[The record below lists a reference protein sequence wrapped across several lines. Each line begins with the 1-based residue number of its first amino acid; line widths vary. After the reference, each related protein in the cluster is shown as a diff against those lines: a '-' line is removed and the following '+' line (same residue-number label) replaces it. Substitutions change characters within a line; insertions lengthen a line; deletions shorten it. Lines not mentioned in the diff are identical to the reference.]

1 MGQGYSIAPCLTIG
15 APLGRRVLPG
25 YRNGMHTISSLRK
38 ALGLTT
44 TNQVRN
50 RIEAVRDVLEPHLR
64 RGPNNQI
71 LLSDDG
77 FAVLRQVQELYDS
90 GLTMTEASDVIRAT
104 TLYQRPIT
112 DTVLP
117 GFAHTQTTPSEGG
130 GTLVR
135 ILQDE
140 IRFLRNRLAGLE
152 GNLTRSATPLL
163 DTGEPPWWAPLR
175 EDLDVA

>member
-1 MGQGYSIAPCLTIG
+1 
-15 APLGRRVLPG
+15 
-25 YRNGMHTISSLRK
+25 MHTISSLRK

-50 RIEAVRDVLEPHLR
+50 RIEAVRDVLGPHLR

-77 FAVLRQVQELYDS
+77 LTLLRQLQELYDS
-90 GLTMTEASDVIRAT
+90 GLTMTEASGVMRSKALSMPYIADDVSPGLVRD
-104 TLYQRPIT
+104 R
-112 DTVLP
+112 TVP
-117 GFAHTQTTPSEGG
+117 GEGP
-130 GTLVR
+130 VR

-140 IRFLRNRLAGLE
+140 VRFLRGRLAELE
-152 GNLTRSATPLL
+152 GILASASPPSVPT
-163 DTGEPPWWAPLR
+163 DTPWWAPLR

>member
-1 MGQGYSIAPCLTIG
+1 MGQGYSIASCPTIG
-15 APLGRRVLPG
+15 ALGRRRLSG
-25 YRNGMHTISSLRK
+25 YRSPMHTVSSLRK

-77 FAVLRQVQELYDS
+77 LAMLRQMQELYDS
-90 GLTMTEASDVIRAT
+90 GLTMTEASDVVRAT
-104 TLYQRPIT
+104 ALYQQLPAT
-112 DTVLP
+112 TVSP
-117 GFAHTQTTPSEGG
+117 GFAQHQTMPGEGG
-130 GTLVR
+130 SAPMR

-140 IRFLRNRLAGLE
+140 VRFLRNRLAELE
-152 GNLTRSATPLL
+152 GSLVRSA
-163 DTGEPPWWAPLR
+163 PPASDPEETLWWRPLR
-175 EDLDVA
+175 EDLDGA

>member
-1 MGQGYSIAPCLTIG
+1 
-15 APLGRRVLPG
+15 
-25 YRNGMHTISSLRK
+25 MHTVSSLRK

-77 FAVLRQVQELYDS
+77 LAMLRQMQELYDS
-90 GLTMTEASDVIRAT
+90 GLTMTEASDVVRAKV
-104 TLYQRPIT
+104 LYQRPPAIA
-112 DTVLP
+112 VSP
-117 GFAHTQTTPSEGG
+117 GLAQHQTMPSESGG
-130 GTLVR
+130 APVR

-140 IRFLRNRLAGLE
+140 VRFLRNRLAELE
-152 GNLTRSATPLL
+152 GSLARSTPPALNPEE
-163 DTGEPPWWAPLR
+163 TPWWVPLR
-175 EDLDVA
+175 EDLDAA

>member
-1 MGQGYSIAPCLTIG
+1 
-15 APLGRRVLPG
+15 
-25 YRNGMHTISSLRK
+25 MHTISSLRK

-77 FAVLRQVQELYDS
+77 LAVLRQVQELYES
-90 GLTMTEASDVIRAT
+90 GLTMTEASDVLRAT
-104 TLYQRPIT
+104 TLYSQSPPSAGS
-112 DTVLP
+112 P
-117 GFAHTQTTPSEGG
+117 GFAQHQATPSEGG
-130 GTLVR
+130 GAPVR

-140 IRFLRNRLAGLE
+140 ICFLRSRLAELE
-152 GNLTRSATPLL
+152 GNLARSTSASSDSKET
-163 DTGEPPWWAPLR
+163 PWWAPLR

>member
-1 MGQGYSIAPCLTIG
+1 
-15 APLGRRVLPG
+15 
-25 YRNGMHTISSLRK
+25 MHTVSSLRK

-77 FAVLRQVQELYDS
+77 LAMLRQMQELYDS
-90 GLTMTEASDVIRAT
+90 GLTMTEASDVVRAT
-104 TLYQRPIT
+104 VLYQRPPAIA
-112 DTVLP
+112 VSP
-117 GFAHTQTTPSEGG
+117 GLAQHQTMPSESGG
-130 GTLVR
+130 APVR

-140 IRFLRNRLAGLE
+140 VRFLRNRLAELE
-152 GNLTRSATPLL
+152 GSLARSAAPPL
-163 DTGEPPWWAPLR
+163 DTGETPWWAPLR
-175 EDLDVA
+175 EDLDAA

>member
-1 MGQGYSIAPCLTIG
+1 
-15 APLGRRVLPG
+15 
-25 YRNGMHTISSLRK
+25 MHTISSLRK

-50 RIEAVRDVLEPHLR
+50 RIEAVRDVLGPHLR

-77 FAVLRQVQELYDS
+77 LTLLRQLQELYDS
-90 GLTMTEASDVIRAT
+90 GLTMTEASGVMRSTSLSMRYVADDVSPGLVRDRA
-104 TLYQRPIT
+104 
-112 DTVLP
+112 VP
-117 GFAHTQTTPSEGG
+117 GEDP
-130 GTLVR
+130 VR

-140 IRFLRNRLAGLE
+140 VRFLRGRLAELE
-152 GNLTRSATPLL
+152 GSLASASPPSIPT
-163 DTGEPPWWAPLR
+163 DTPWWAPLR

>member
-1 MGQGYSIAPCLTIG
+1 MGQGYSIASWATIG
-15 APLGRRVLPG
+15 ALGRRTLSG
-25 YRNGMHTISSLRK
+25 YRSPMHTVSSLRK

-77 FAVLRQVQELYDS
+77 LAMLRQMQELYDS
-90 GLTMTEASDVIRAT
+90 GLTMTEASDVVRAKV
-104 TLYQRPIT
+104 LYQQPPT
-112 DTVLP
+112 TAVSP
-117 GFAHTQTTPSEGG
+117 GLAQHRTMPSEGAG
-130 GTLVR
+130 APVR

-140 IRFLRNRLAGLE
+140 VRFLRNRLAELE
-152 GNLTRSATPLL
+152 GSLARSTPPASNPEETL
-163 DTGEPPWWAPLR
+163 WWTPLR
-175 EDLDVA
+175 EDLDAA

>member
-1 MGQGYSIAPCLTIG
+1 
-15 APLGRRVLPG
+15 
-25 YRNGMHTISSLRK
+25 MHTISSLRK

-71 LLSDDG
+71 LVSDDG
-77 FAVLRQVQELYDS
+77 LAVLRQVQELYDS

-104 TLYQRPIT
+104 ASYMPVSAA
-112 DTVLP
+112 TVSS
-117 GFAHTQTTPSEGG
+117 GFAQHPAMPSEGG
-130 GTLVR
+130 AAPVR

-140 IRFLRNRLAGLE
+140 IRFLRNRLAELE
-152 GNLTRSATPLL
+152 GNLARSALPPADPKET
-163 DTGEPPWWAPLR
+163 PWWAPLR

>member
-1 MGQGYSIAPCLTIG
+1 MGQGYSIAPSLTIG
-15 APLGRRVLPG
+15 ALGRRVPPG
-25 YRNGMHTISSLRK
+25 YRIPMHTISSLRK

-77 FAVLRQVQELYDS
+77 LAVLRQVQELYDS
-90 GLTMTEASDVIRAT
+90 GLTMTEASDVVRAT
-104 TLYQRPIT
+104 ALYQHSPAIA
-112 DTVLP
+112 VSP
-117 GFAHTQTTPSEGG
+117 GLAHNQTTPSEGG
-130 GTLVR
+130 GAPVR
-135 ILQDE
+135 VLQDE
-140 IRFLRNRLAGLE
+140 IRFLRGRLAELE
-152 GNLTRSATPLL
+152 GNLARSAAPPL
-163 DTGEPPWWAPLR
+163 DTGEAPWWAPLR

>member
-1 MGQGYSIAPCLTIG
+1 
-15 APLGRRVLPG
+15 
-25 YRNGMHTISSLRK
+25 MHTISSLRK

-77 FAVLRQVQELYDS
+77 LAVLRQVQELYDS
-90 GLTMTEASDVIRAT
+90 GLTMTEASDVMRST
-104 TLYQRPIT
+104 TLYQHTP
-112 DTVLP
+112 TVEVSP
-117 GFAHTQTTPSEGG
+117 GFARNQTTPSEGG
-130 GTLVR
+130 GAPVR

-140 IRFLRNRLAGLE
+140 IRFLRNRLAELE
-152 GNLTRSATPLL
+152 GNLGRSVAPLL

>member
-1 MGQGYSIAPCLTIG
+1 MGQGYSIASSLTIG
-15 APLGRRVLPG
+15 ALGWRGLPG
-25 YRNGMHTISSLRK
+25 YRSPMHTVSSLRK

-77 FAVLRQVQELYDS
+77 LAVLRQVQELYDS
-90 GLTMTEASDVIRAT
+90 GLTMTEASDVVRAT
-104 TLYQRPIT
+104 SVYQRSPAT
-112 DTVLP
+112 TVSP
-117 GFAHTQTTPSEGG
+117 GLAQHQTMPSEGG
-130 GTLVR
+130 APVR

-140 IRFLRNRLAGLE
+140 VRFLRNRLAELE
-152 GNLTRSATPLL
+152 GSLARSTPPALNPEE
-163 DTGEPPWWAPLR
+163 TPWWMPLR
-175 EDLDVA
+175 EDLDAA

>member
-1 MGQGYSIAPCLTIG
+1 
-15 APLGRRVLPG
+15 
-25 YRNGMHTISSLRK
+25 MHTVSSLRK

-77 FAVLRQVQELYDS
+77 LAVLRQVQELYDS
-90 GLTMTEASDVIRAT
+90 GLTMTEASDVVRAT
-104 TLYQRPIT
+104 VLYQQPVAT
-112 DTVLP
+112 TVSP
-117 GFAHTQTTPSEGG
+117 GFAQHQTMPGEGG
-130 GTLVR
+130 GAPMR

-140 IRFLRNRLAGLE
+140 VRFLRNRLAELE
-152 GNLTRSATPLL
+152 GSLVRSA
-163 DTGEPPWWAPLR
+163 PPALNPEETLWWMPLR
-175 EDLDVA
+175 EDLDGA

>member
-1 MGQGYSIAPCLTIG
+1 
-15 APLGRRVLPG
+15 
-25 YRNGMHTISSLRK
+25 MHTISSLRK

-50 RIEAVRDVLEPHLR
+50 RIEAVRDVIEPYLR

-77 FAVLRQVQELYDS
+77 LALLRQVQELYDS
-90 GLTMTEASDVIRAT
+90 GLTMTEASDVVRAKA
-104 TLYQRPIT
+104 LYQHSPS
-112 DTVLP
+112 VAVSP
-117 GFAHTQTTPSEGG
+117 GFASHPAIPSEGG
-130 GTLVR
+130 GAPVR

-140 IRFLRNRLAGLE
+140 IRFLRNRLAELE
-152 GNLTRSATPLL
+152 SNAARSAAPPL
-163 DTGEPPWWAPLR
+163 DTAETPWWAPLR